1 MSTPGT
7 GIEMRGSLS
16 DADGFRLR
24 VGFGAGLGGGSSREK
39 EESTVRQTTVEALGI
54 LERRPGVAASELVM
68 SIQVFSAGT
77 DEMPEG
83 TPRELA
89 KAGDRIEE
97 MEKAV
102 KEEIEEGRKIRPLR

>member
-1 MSTPGT
+1 MVSGSGLVSAQGWEADP
-7 GIEMRGSLS
+7 RGK
-16 DADGFRLR
+16 
-24 VGFGAGLGGGSSREK
+24 K
-39 EESTVRQTTVEALGI
+39 EESTVRQTTVEALEI

-89 KAGDRIEE
+89 KAGDRIAK